1 MYELMHIHRFD
12 CFLIEQIVVLGS
24 DPPDNL
30 MTMDALYIDY
40 CGLLLLSPD
49 EPSRV
54 CVLFMKDTEA
64 YLRCLHGCKSQ
75 TSI

>member
-30 MTMDALYIDY
+30 MTMDALYMDY
-40 CGLLLLSPD
+40 CGSLLLSPD